1 MQERNIP
8 KYLHIKKEIQSWIEA
23 GKFAA
28 NEQLPSENELSM
40 QFQMSRQTVRQA
52 IGEMVRDG
60 ELYRIQGKGTF
71 VAAAEQKTSGELPTI
86 GLLTT
91 YISDY
96 IFPSIVR
103 GAESILRSK
112 GYRLVLSSTDN
123 DKMKERE
130 SLEMMM
136 KYNLSGLIVEPTK
149 SAEGNPNLNYYLNLE
164 KYGIPYLMINE
175 KYSELDCPCLKMDDE
190 LGGFMAAEHLIRIGH
205 RKLAGFFKIDDLQGV
220 NRLKGYLR
228 AHREYQIPFSPEWI
242 IRYTTEEKHRVP
254 LQAAE
259 ALLHLD
265 DRPTGFVCY
274 NDELAVLLMD
284 VIRKLNADV
293 PGDLSVTGFDDSFLA
308 TATEL
313 KLTTLTHPK
322 IEMGVQA
329 ANLLIAMIDRRKQ
342 APESGSIIYKPELI
356 IRESTAAVRQFMQP

>member
-1 MQERNIP
+1 MP
-8 KYLHIKKEIQSWIEA
+8 KYLQLKKEIQSWIDG
-23 GKFAA
+23 GKFSA
-28 NEQLPSENELSM
+28 NEQLPSENELSV
-40 QFQMSRQTVRQA
+40 QFNMSRQTVRQA
-52 IGEMVRDG
+52 LGEMVQDG
-60 ELYRIQGKGTF
+60 ELYRVHGKGTF
-71 VAAAEQKTSGELPTI
+71 VAAAERKTSGELPTI

-103 GAESILRSK
+103 GAESLLRSK

-164 KYGIPYLMINE
+164 KHGIPYLMINE

-190 LGGFMAAEHLIRIGH
+190 LGGFIAAEHLIRLGH

-220 NRLKGYLR
+220 NRLKGFLR
-228 AHREYQIPFSPEWI
+228 AHREYQIPFIPEWI
-242 IRYTTEEKHRVP
+242 IRYTTEEKQRVP
-254 LQAAE
+254 LQTAE
-259 ALLHLD
+259 ELLNLKE

-284 VIRKLNADV
+284 AIRKLNIAV
-293 PGDLSVTGFDDSFLA
+293 PEQLSVTGFDDSFLA

-313 KLTTLTHPK
+313 KLTTLAHPK
-322 IEMGVQA
+322 MEMGAQA
-329 ANLLIAMIDRRKQ
+329 ANLLIAMIEKRKQ
-342 APESGSIIYKPELI
+342 ATENGSVIYKPELI
-356 IRESTAAVRQFMQP
+356 VRESTAAAR